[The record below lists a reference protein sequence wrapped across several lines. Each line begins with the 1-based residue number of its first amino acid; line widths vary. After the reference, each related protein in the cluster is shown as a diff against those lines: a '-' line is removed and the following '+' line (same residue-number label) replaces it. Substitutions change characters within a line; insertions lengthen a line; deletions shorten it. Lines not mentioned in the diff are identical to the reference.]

1 MEFHYSDLNF
11 ANIGLIFTTTQVY
24 FAPTFVLS
32 NLKNEKMNLSNN
44 KILITGGA
52 SGIGLGLAERF
63 IQENNTVIIC
73 GRRASL
79 LEEVKAK
86 FPSII
91 TKVCDLSLE
100 EERIALYQWIAANHP
115 DLNVLVNNAGIQN
128 WMNITDTDFY
138 NNMKNELATNIE
150 APLHLTSLFIQLS
163 SLKTVMNVTSGL
175 AFSPFAK
182 VPVYSATKAFF
193 RSFTLSLRHLLKEKN
208 IEVIEIIPPALNT
221 DLGGIGLHD
230 AHPSVSSFIEAIFE
244 QLKEGKQELTFGTSE
259 TRLNASAE
267 DLRNHFNAMHS

>member
-1 MEFHYSDLNF
+1 
-11 ANIGLIFTTTQVY
+11 
-24 FAPTFVLS
+24 
-32 NLKNEKMNLSNN
+32 MNLANN

-52 SGIGLGLAERF
+52 SGIGLGLTERF

-73 GRRASL
+73 GRRESVL
-79 LEEVKAK
+79 NEVKEK
-86 FPSII
+86 FPTVI
-91 TKVCDLSLE
+91 TKVCDLSIE
-100 EERIALYQWIAANHP
+100 KERIELFNWINENHS
-115 DLNVLVNNAGIQN
+115 DLNVLINNAGIQK
-128 WMNITDTDFY
+128 WVSVSDADFY
-138 NNMKNELATNIE
+138 ESMKAELSTNIE
-150 APLHLTSLFIQLS
+150 APVHLTSLFINLT

-193 RSFTLSLRHLLKEKN
+193 RSFTISLRHLLKAKN

-230 AHPSVSSFIEAIFE
+230 AHPSVSSFIESIFE
-244 QLKEGKQELTFGTSE
+244 QLKEGRQELTFGTSE